1 MSDEQDIGTTSKRL
15 FKGFN
20 IKLKGATRSDTLEN
34 CSIAGIVVGVIMFA
48 VGMGL
53 TAISTTGISALLT
66 ILGSFVSFIA
76 TIFLIFVW
84 LAKELKS
91 D

>member
-1 MSDEQDIGTTSKRL
+1 MSEEHGIESTSRRL
-15 FKGFN
+15 LH
-20 IKLKGATRSDTLEN
+20 IKLKGATRFETFEN
-34 CSIAGIVVGVIMFA
+34 YSIAGIVLGVVMFA

-66 ILGSFVSFIA
+66 ILGSFVSFAA

-84 LAKELKS
+84 LVNELKS